1 VDPVSG
7 FTAHAWTYADW
18 VQAEIDHLQINRR
31 EVPIDLAAQMEDQL
45 CQTLDPGWCMFD
57 DPARPR
63 VSTEL
68 TWSDMTRGLQTFGR
82 WLGSGLKTV
91 PQSEADRRALICSRC
106 YLNVHIEGCSNCQK
120 LVKEVSGSLSSR
132 HDASLKGCAV
142 CKCVLKV
149 KVHLPQSVLDREN
162 EKLQEFYPVHCW
174 LNKDSVNYARH
185 DAGDAAA
192 VSP

>member
-7 FTAHAWTYADW
+7 FTAHAWTYTDW
-18 VQAEIDHLQINRR
+18 VQAEIDHLQINLR

-82 WLGSGLKTV
+82 WLSGGLKTV
-91 PQSEADRRALICSRC
+91 EQSEADRRALVCSRC

-120 LVKEVSGSLSSR
+120 LVKEVSGSLSSK

-149 KVHLPQSVLDREN
+149 KVHLPIDILGTETH
-162 EKLQEFYPVHCW
+162 KLQHLYPDFCW
-174 LNKDSVNYARH
+174 QKKGGLNYHDKD
-185 DAGDAAA
+185 G
-192 VSP
+192 